1 MNSLPHSEIRKRSI
15 PRYQIAWQSLLLI
28 ILVAM
33 PRISLSAET
42 ATPRIDPSG
51 IHGSLVIAG
60 GGGLPDQVM
69 DRFVKLAG
77 GEKAHLVIIP
87 TASRRADEEDTKS
100 LLASWQDRK
109 SASLT
114 LLHTRSRDQ
123 ANDPQFLKPLARATG
138 IWFTGGVQSRVTEAY
153 LGTLL
158 EKELTSLL
166 KRGGVIGGSS
176 AGAAIQSRVM
186 IASGRD
192 VANLQTGF
200 DLLPGTII
208 DQHFLA
214 RKRQARLIGAVKKHP
229 LRVGLGIDEGTALV
243 VQGRRLEVVGR
254 SSVTVCLAA
263 SSTQDALQTTV
274 RAGQPLDLTALRRAT
289 RDRQKPVFPPQTMRP
304 SRLES
309 GSLLIVGG
317 GGFPTTMR
325 KKFIELAGGPDALI
339 IVLPTAREEPLPE
352 QVGQTFFEDA
362 GARNVKVLRARSL
375 ADVESEATTKLLK
388 KAGGIWF
395 GGGRQWRFVDAY
407 EETIALPLIHAV
419 LQRGG
424 VIGGSSAGASI
435 QAEYLVRGNPLGNQD
450 MMAAGYERGF
460 GFLPGAAVDQHF
472 AQRKRFAD
480 MTTVMKRHPQ
490 LLGIGIDEATAL
502 LVQGS
507 TGTVMGG
514 GKVHIYDWR
523 EAPEP
528 GKPDYQS
535 FPARSRYDLAKRKV
549 LFLPP
554 PPEPTDK
561 PEN

>member
-1 MNSLPHSEIRKRSI
+1 MNLLPRTRTRKHFVPRYRLAWRFTLLISLAGI
-15 PRYQIAWQSLLLI
+15 PR
-28 ILVAM
+28 V
-33 PRISLSAET
+33 SLSAEA
-42 ATPRIDPSG
+42 ATPRIDPAG
-51 IHGSLVIAG
+51 IQGSLVIAG
-60 GGGLPDQVM
+60 GGSLPDQVM
-69 DRFVKLAG
+69 DRFMKLAG

-87 TASRRADEEDTKS
+87 TASRRADEEETKS

-123 ANDPQFLKPLARATG
+123 ANDPQFLKPLAQATG
-138 IWFTGGVQSRVTEAY
+138 IWFTGGIQSRVTEAY

-158 EKELTSLL
+158 EKELANLL

-186 IASGRD
+186 IAGGRD
-192 VANLQTGF
+192 EANLQTGF

-214 RKRQARLIGAVKKHP
+214 RKRQARLIGAVTRHP

-243 VQGRRLEVVGR
+243 VRGRQMEVVGR

-263 SSTQDALQTTV
+263 SPTQDAIQTQV
-274 RAGQPLDLTALRRAT
+274 RAGQPLDLTALRRAI
-289 RDRQKPVFPPQTMRP
+289 RDRQQPAFPPQKMRP
-304 SRLES
+304 SRLKS

-317 GGFPTTMR
+317 GGFPASMR

-352 QVGQTFFEDA
+352 QVGQKFFEDA
-362 GARNVKVLRARSL
+362 GARNVKVLRARKL
-375 ADVESEATTKLLK
+375 ADVESKATRQLLE

-407 EETIALPLIHAV
+407 EETAALPLIHAV

-435 QAEYLVRGNPLGNQD
+435 QAEYLVRGNPLGNRD

-472 AQRKRFAD
+472 GQRKRFAD

-490 LLGIGIDEATAL
+490 LLGLGIDESTAL

-523 EAPEP
+523 QAPEP

-535 FPARSRYDLAKRKV
+535 FPARSRYDLEKRKV

-554 PPEPTDK
+554 PPEPADK

>member
-1 MNSLPHSEIRKRSI
+1 MNLLPRTRTRKHSVPRYRLAWRLTLLISLAGI
-15 PRYQIAWQSLLLI
+15 PR
-28 ILVAM
+28 V
-33 PRISLSAET
+33 SLSAEA
-42 ATPRIDPSG
+42 ATPRIDPAG
-51 IHGSLVIAG
+51 IQGSLVIAG
-60 GGGLPDQVM
+60 GGSLPDQVM
-69 DRFVKLAG
+69 DRFMKLAG

-87 TASRRADEEDTKS
+87 TASRRADEEETKS

-123 ANDPQFLKPLARATG
+123 ANDPRFLKPVARATG
-138 IWFTGGVQSRVTEAY
+138 IWFTGGIQSRVTEAY

-158 EKELTSLL
+158 EKELAHLL

-186 IASGRD
+186 IAGGSD
-192 VANLQTGF
+192 EANLQTGF

-214 RKRQARLIGAVKKHP
+214 RKRQVRLIGAVTKHP

-243 VQGRRLEVVGR
+243 VRGRRMEVVGR

-263 SSTQDALQTTV
+263 SPTQDAIQTQV

-289 RDRQKPVFPPQTMRP
+289 RDRQQPAFPPEKMRP
-304 SRLES
+304 SRLKS

-317 GGFPTTMR
+317 GGFPAPMR

-352 QVGQTFFEDA
+352 QVGQKLFEDA
-362 GARNVKVLRARSL
+362 GARNVKVLRARKL
-375 ADVESEATTKLLK
+375 ADVESKATRHLLE

-407 EETIALPLIHAV
+407 EETAALPWIHAV

-435 QAEYLVRGNPLGNQD
+435 QAEYLVRGNPLGNRD

-490 LLGIGIDEATAL
+490 LLGIGIDESTAL

-514 GKVHIYDWR
+514 GKVHIYNWR
-523 EAPEP
+523 QAPEP

-535 FPARSRYDLAKRKV
+535 FPARSRYDLEKRKV

-554 PPEPTDK
+554 PPEPADK
-561 PEN
+561 PET

>member
-1 MNSLPHSEIRKRSI
+1 
-15 PRYQIAWQSLLLI
+15 
-28 ILVAM
+28 M

-158 EKELTSLL
+158 EKELANLL

-263 SSTQDALQTTV
+263 SSTQDAMQTTV
-274 RAGQPLDLTALRRAT
+274 PAGQQLDLTALRRAT

-304 SRLES
+304 SKVES

-317 GGFPTTMR
+317 GGFPTPMR

-352 QVGQTFFEDA
+352 QVGQKFFEDA

-407 EETIALPLIHAV
+407 EETVALPLIHAV
-419 LQRGG
+419 LKRGG

-435 QAEYLVRGNPLGNQD
+435 QAEYLVRGSPLGNQD

-523 EAPEP
+523 NAPEP

-535 FPARSRYDLAKRKV
+535 FPALSRYDLEKRKV

-561 PEN
+561 TEN

>member
-1 MNSLPHSEIRKRSI
+1 MNSLPHPRARKHFAPRHRIAWRLTLLIVLAGI
-15 PRYQIAWQSLLLI
+15 PRA
-28 ILVAM
+28 
-33 PRISLSAET
+33 SLSAEA
-42 ATPRIDPSG
+42 ATPRIDPVG

-60 GGGLPDQVM
+60 GGSLPDQVM
-69 DRFVKLAG
+69 DRFMKLAG
-77 GEKAHLVIIP
+77 GEKAPLVIIP
-87 TASRRADEEDTKS
+87 TASRRADEEETKS

-123 ANDPQFLKPLARATG
+123 ANDPGFLKPLARATG
-138 IWFTGGVQSRVTEAY
+138 IWFTGGIQSRVTEAY

-158 EKELTSLL
+158 EKELANLL
-166 KRGGVIGGSS
+166 NRGGVIGGSS

-186 IASGRD
+186 IAGGSDEAR
-192 VANLQTGF
+192 LQTGF

-214 RKRQARLIGAVKKHP
+214 RKRQARLIGAVKQHP

-243 VQGRRLEVVGR
+243 VRGRQMEVVGR

-263 SSTQDALQTTV
+263 SPTQDAIQTQV
-274 RAGQPLDLTALRRAT
+274 RAGQLLDLTALRRAI
-289 RDRQKPVFPPQTMRP
+289 RDRQQPAFPPQKMRP
-304 SRLES
+304 SRLKA

-317 GGFPTTMR
+317 GGFPAPMR

-352 QVGQTFFEDA
+352 QVGQKFFEDA
-362 GARNVKVLRARSL
+362 GARNVKVLRARQL
-375 ADVESEATTKLLK
+375 ADVESQATRQMLE

-407 EETIALPLIHAV
+407 EQTTALPLIHAV

-490 LLGIGIDEATAL
+490 LLGIGIDESTAL

-507 TGTVMGG
+507 TGTVLGG

-523 EAPEP
+523 QAPEP

-535 FPARSRYDLAKRKV
+535 FPTRSRYDLAKRKV